1 MLLNYSAEVAMKDNR
16 GRGAFTLIELLVVIA
31 IIAILIGLL
40 LPAVQK
46 VRDAA
51 SRLTCTNNMKQ
62 LGLACHSFE
71 GTFNTLPKGVQ
82 VIGTNWADDLN
93 RVVGPNWLVLLLP
106 YLEQTAL
113 YASVDVPSFITSN
126 GANGSWA
133 GVRNTKIKS
142 FTCPSDSNA
151 DIPSTVSANVANG
164 NNVSNWQRGSY
175 AANAG
180 PQAYYNYSNGSGDGG
195 AGPNNWSSGGVMSV
209 NYGAAISRIEDG
221 SSNTI
226 MIAEIRAGYLPTD
239 RRGSWALGQNGASM
253 ISGGAVGDCSGPNDG
268 TANKSPYCDDIN
280 IASYDATTAQAAG
293 MGSWGYCTLGQA
305 QARSRHTGGV
315 MVSFGDGSGRFISN
329 SISLNT
335 WFQVLSRNDGAP
347 PPSLD

>member
-51 SRLTCTNNMKQ
+51 SRLTCTNNMKK

-133 GVRNTKIKS
+133 GVGKEM
-142 FTCPSDSNA
+142 FTSA
-151 DIPSTVSANVANG
+151 D
-164 NNVSNWQRGSY
+164 
-175 AANAG
+175 
-180 PQAYYNYSNGSGDGG
+180 NY
-195 AGPNNWSSGGVMSV
+195 
-209 NYGAAISRIEDG
+209 
-221 SSNTI
+221 
-226 MIAEIRAGYLPTD
+226 MIAL
-239 RRGSWALGQNGASM
+239 
-253 ISGGAVGDCSGPNDG
+253 NDEP
-268 TANKSPYCDDIN
+268 SPAEAILLL
-280 IASYDATTAQAAG
+280 AAG
-293 MGSWGYCTLGQA
+293 LAVDIIYKEK
-305 QARSRHTGGV
+305 
-315 MVSFGDGSGRFISN
+315 
-329 SISLNT
+329 
-335 WFQVLSRNDGAP
+335 
-347 PPSLD
+347 